1 MTDYSKIKDFL
12 KEDHIQDLL
21 AKDDIDNVYANFEG
35 NNKYLTS
42 FFMQHN
48 INVFDYLTYI
58 PVEAFSGLAIRS
70 LDLSSTN
77 VDVVDG
83 KAFEDCHLLSNVNL
97 GKVIYVGINAFAGCP
112 LLKSIDIPESVQIL
126 DNYCFSASGLER
138 IHLPKS
144 LKRLGYGAFY
154 NNKELKSV
162 TTDLP
167 HEELVDICDDDL
179 KVRFTNCPNLSFIQ
193 CSNGIINAR

>member
-1 MTDYSKIKDFL
+1 MFDYIKIENFL
-12 KEDHIQDLL
+12 KEDYIQNLL
-21 AKDDIDNVYANFEG
+21 AKDDLDNVYANFEG

-42 FFMQHN
+42 FLMQHN
-48 INVFDYLTYI
+48 INVLDYLTYI
-58 PVEAFSGLAIRS
+58 PVEAFSGLAIRN

-77 VDVVDG
+77 IDVVDG

-97 GKVIYVGINAFAGCP
+97 GKVVYVGINAFSGCP
-112 LLKSIDIPESVQIL
+112 LLKSIDIPETVKTL
-126 DNYCFSASGLER
+126 DNYCFSASCLER

-154 NNKELKSV
+154 NNKDLKSV
-162 TTDLP
+162 TTDLT

-179 KVRFTNCPNLSFIQ
+179 KVRFTNCPKLSFIQ

>member
-12 KEDHIQDLL
+12 KEDYIQDLL

-42 FFMQHN
+42 FFMQHD
-48 INVFDYLTYI
+48 INVLDYLTYI

-97 GKVIYVGINAFAGCP
+97 GKVVYVGINAFAGCP
-112 LLKSIDIPESVQIL
+112 LLKSIDIPESVQTL

-144 LKRLGYGAFY
+144 LKKLGYEAFY
-154 NNKELKSV
+154 NNKNLKSV
-162 TTDLP
+162 TTDLT
-167 HEELVDICDDDL
+167 HEELVDICDNDL

>member
-1 MTDYSKIKDFL
+1 MFDYSKIKDFL

-42 FFMQHN
+42 FFMQHD
-48 INVFDYLTYI
+48 INVLDYLTYI

-97 GKVIYVGINAFAGCP
+97 GKVVYVGINAFAGCP
-112 LLKSIDIPESVQIL
+112 LLKSIDIPESVQTL

-144 LKRLGYGAFY
+144 LKRLGYWAFY

-162 TTDLP
+162 TTDLT
-167 HEELVDICDDDL
+167 HEELVDICDNDL